1 MSGRLDYQE
10 HTIEEVM
17 DYFIDGFENPDGRV
31 IRKVTPHYDPRR
43 GSVIFAIYTEDA
55 ADFAEMPTQ

>member
-1 MSGRLDYQE
+1 
-10 HTIEEVM
+10 M